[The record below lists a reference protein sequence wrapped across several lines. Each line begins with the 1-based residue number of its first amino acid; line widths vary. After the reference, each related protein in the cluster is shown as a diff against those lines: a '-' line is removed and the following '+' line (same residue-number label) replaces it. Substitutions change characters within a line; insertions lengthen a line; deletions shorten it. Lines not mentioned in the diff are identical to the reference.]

1 MNNVYLEHHG
11 VLGMK
16 WGVRRYRN
24 KDGTLTAEG
33 KRRRKSEQSEEKK
46 KTPEEIRAER
56 RAIALKSTDANVVYK
71 NRDVL
76 TTAEINERL
85 NRIDTEKRLKS
96 VADATKKTG
105 MQKIDSVLATAK
117 KIDEAYKF
125 ATSSAIGKD
134 LAKKLG
140 LEPAKKEFNLE
151 EVWKNR
157 NKMSTSDLQDASKR
171 MAAESVLKKAMDTA
185 KKESDDAA
193 KEQGKKEYDA
203 YNAEWDSRVNNP
215 RSNDRSDTS
224 YHMKG
229 DGSSRAQSSSTIV
242 DAEWRDVTP
251 SDVSESTR
259 AKGETYIAG
268 LLEEKNK

>member
-33 KRRRKSEQSEEKK
+33 KRRRKSEQPEEKK
-46 KTPEEIRAER
+46 KTPEELRAER
-56 RAIALKSTDANVVYK
+56 RAIVLKSTDANVVYK

-96 VADATKKTG
+96 VADSTKKTG

-117 KIDEAYKF
+117 KVDEVYKF
-125 ATSSAIGKD
+125 VTSSAIGKA
-134 LAKKLG
+134 LVNKLG

-171 MAAESVLKKAMDTA
+171 MAAESVLKKAMDSA
-185 KKESDDAA
+185 KKEADDAA
-193 KEQGKKEYDA
+193 KEKGKKEYDA

-215 RSNDRSDTS
+215 RSNDRSDTE

-229 DGSSRAQSSSTIV
+229 DGNSRTQSDNTIV
-242 DAEWRDVTP
+242 DVEWRDITP
-251 SDVSESTR
+251 SSVSETKR
-259 AKGETYIAG
+259 LEGKTYIAG